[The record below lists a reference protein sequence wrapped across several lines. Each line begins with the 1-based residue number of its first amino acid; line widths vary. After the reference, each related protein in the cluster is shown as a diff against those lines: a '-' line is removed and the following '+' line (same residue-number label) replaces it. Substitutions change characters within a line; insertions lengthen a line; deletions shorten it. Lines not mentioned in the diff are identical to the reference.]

1 MEAVATHLGSGPVVA
16 SWKSFAKNF
25 ITMNVLSMQPDHA
38 KHLAKIKK
46 AISALGDDDAVRETV
61 KAMGGCIPEDMQC
74 ILKRKQECVAA
85 LQEHESSELDEM
97 LQTAGQALQ
106 SLNQS
111 IAMVKEEY
119 DKAKDDGDRLA
130 NSWLPMMDGTKSSR
144 RSGKCA
150 VTSAADLVS
159 KQEKVDETKLSI
171 EKLNKLR
178 PTEEGEAMV
187 KNLSSACLQGQAYIV
202 LYAACAQMLNSNFG
216 KDCAEGKT
224 SRDAIFGMQEVLN
237 SDAVMEAD
245 DNFMASVLPVMA
257 SWGYDMKKADR
268 DPAD

>member
-1 MEAVATHLGSGPVVA
+1 MEAVATHLRSGPVVA
-16 SWKSFAKNF
+16 SWKSIAKSF

-61 KAMGGCIPEDMQC
+61 QAMGGCIPEDMEC

-85 LQEHESSELDEM
+85 LQAHESSELDEM
-97 LQTAGQALQ
+97 LQTAGKDLQ

-111 IAMVKEEY
+111 IAMIKEEY

-178 PTEEGEAMV
+178 PTEEGDAMV
-187 KNLSSACLQGQAYIV
+187 KDVASACLQAQAYIV

-224 SRDAIFGMQEVLN
+224 GREAIYGMQEVLN

-245 DNFMASVLPVMA
+245 DNFMVSLIPIMS
-257 SWGYDMKKADR
+257 SWGYDMKKADPH
-268 DPAD
+268 PAD

>member
-61 KAMGGCIPEDMQC
+61 KAMGCNPEDMKC
-74 ILKRKQECVAA
+74 ILKRKQDCVAA

-97 LQTAGQALQ
+97 FQTADKDLQ

-111 IAMVKEEY
+111 IVKIKEEY
-119 DKAKDDGDRLA
+119 DKAKDDADQLA
-130 NSWLPMMDGTKSSR
+130 KIWLPMMDGTKSSR
-144 RSGKCA
+144 RSGKSA
-150 VTSAADLVS
+150 VASAADLVS
-159 KQEKVDETKLSI
+159 KQEKADETKLSI

-178 PTEEGEAMV
+178 PTEKGEAMV
-187 KNLSSACLQGQAYIV
+187 KDLASACLRAQAYIV

-224 SRDAIFGMQEVLN
+224 GREAIYGMKDVLN

-245 DNFMASVLPVMA
+245 DNFHGQL
-257 SWGYDMKKADR
+257 
-268 DPAD
+268 DPGHVQLGLRH